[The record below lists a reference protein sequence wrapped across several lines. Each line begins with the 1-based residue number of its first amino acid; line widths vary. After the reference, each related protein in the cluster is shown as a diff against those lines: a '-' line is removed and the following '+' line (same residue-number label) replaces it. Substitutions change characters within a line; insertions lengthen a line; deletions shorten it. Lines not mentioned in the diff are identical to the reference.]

1 MTIQN
6 ECSDANSSDRISL
19 DRDLNYNF
27 RSKVIFLSS
36 VGTTSDRFLSFSLH
50 STTNVVV
57 ALFLLVLGFLWL
69 LEPVSTDCFIRCT
82 CALHKLI
89 IYLSMVS

>member
-6 ECSDANSSDRISL
+6 ECSDAKSSDRISL
-19 DRDLNYNF
+19 DRDLNYNLC
-27 RSKVIFLSS
+27 IFLSS
-36 VGTTSDRFLSFSLH
+36 VGATSDRFLSFSLH

-69 LEPVSTDCFIRCT
+69 LEPVSTDRFIRCT